1 MSLGLIVIA
10 HNELAD
16 PRRPGPAAEPHLIHE
31 EIPIIDEVLRAA
43 GWETLALPVGADI
56 FGALHTLGARRPRA
70 VVNLCDDLL
79 GRSDHEM
86 HFAGA
91 LELLGIPYTGA
102 PPLALGLCR
111 DKVKTKLILR
121 GHGVPTAPFVLVDEP
136 ETPLELL
143 RFPVIVK
150 PAAEDGSL
158 GITDA
163 SVAADETA
171 AQRAIAAGL
180 QAYGPVLVEEYI
192 EGREL
197 NVPVFGNDPPR
208 VLPISEIDFS
218 GLAPGL
224 PRICGYEAKWEPAD
238 ARYGGTVGI
247 CPADLTG
254 QLRDRIEHWSALAF
268 RVLGLRDYA
277 RIDWRLSPTRGL
289 MALEANPNPDISP
302 SSGFLRSVRAA
313 GMDYP
318 QFIAQLV
325 EQTLARAR

>member
-1 MSLGLIVIA
+1 MSLGLFVIA
-10 HNELAD
+10 HNDLAD
-16 PRRPGPAAEPHLIHE
+16 PRRDGPAAEPHLIHE
-31 EIPIIDEVLRAA
+31 EIPIIEQALRAA
-43 GWETLALPVGADI
+43 GWETFTLPIGADI
-56 FGALHTLGARRPRA
+56 LGALGMLAARRPRA

-111 DKVKTKLILR
+111 DKAKTKLILR
-121 GHGVPTAPFVLVDEP
+121 GHGIPTAPFVLVDNADA
-136 ETPLELL
+136 PLEGL
-143 RFPVIVK
+143 RFPVIAK
-150 PAAEDGSL
+150 PAGEDGSL

-163 SVAADETA
+163 SVAGDEPA
-171 AQRAIAAGL
+171 ARRAIEAGL
-180 QAYGPVLVEEYI
+180 KSYGPMLVEEFI

-208 VLPISEIDFS
+208 VLPVSEIDFS
-218 GLAPGL
+218 GLVAGMPH
-224 PRICGYEAKWEPAD
+224 ICGYEAKWEPAD
-238 ARYGGTVGI
+238 ARYSGTVGT
-247 CPADLTG
+247 CPAELTG
-254 QLRDRIEHWSALAF
+254 QLQDRIEHWSALAF
-268 RVLGLRDYA
+268 RSLGLRDYA

-302 SSGFLRSVRAA
+302 SSGFMRSVRAA

-318 QFIAQLV
+318 EFIEHLV
-325 EQTLARAR
+325 KETLARA